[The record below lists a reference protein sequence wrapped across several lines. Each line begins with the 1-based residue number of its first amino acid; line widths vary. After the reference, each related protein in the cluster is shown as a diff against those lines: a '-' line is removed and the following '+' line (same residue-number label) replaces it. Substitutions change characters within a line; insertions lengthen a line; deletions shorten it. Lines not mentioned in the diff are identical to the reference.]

1 MLPPTLTGRHV
12 HLEPLH
18 ESHAADLATGA
29 DAEMFRYF
37 PAPYAPAG
45 VDEAGMAEYIRNRT
59 KGAVAFAIID
69 RASGRAVGSTCYL
82 DIREAHRGLEIGATF
97 ILPAHRGTRVNPES
111 KLLMLANAFDSM
123 GMVRVQLKCDARNV
137 PSMRA
142 IEKLGAVHEGVLR
155 RHMIM
160 GDGFVRDTVMYSI
173 TEAEWPTV
181 RDRLHARIGG

>member
-1 MLPPTLTGRHV
+1 
-12 HLEPLH
+12 
-18 ESHAADLATGA
+18 
-29 DAEMFRYF
+29 
-37 PAPYAPAG
+37 
-45 VDEAGMAEYIRNRT
+45 
-59 KGAVAFAIID
+59 
-69 RASGRAVGSTCYL
+69 
-82 DIREAHRGLEIGATF
+82 
-97 ILPAHRGTRVNPES
+97 
-111 KLLMLANAFDSM
+111 MLANAFDSM